1 MNLQNR
7 NRLIEFFMYKIMRFV
22 NGDRLLFQFRCLF
35 FPCLI
40 ALARTSNSMGNK
52 SGKSGHPCLVPDL
65 RRNAFSFTPLM
76 KW

>member
-1 MNLQNR
+1 MVTDYFFSNLDA
-7 NRLIEFFMYKIMRFV
+7 F
-22 NGDRLLFQFRCLF
+22 F

-52 SGKSGHPCLVPDL
+52 SGKSEHSCLVPDL
-65 RRNAFSFTPLM
+65 RRNAFSFTPFM